1 MPDLFSSVAI
11 GSFVPLAYPYS
22 TLPIAPGVCEIE
34 DVTPSLP
41 FAPTPVGQ
49 FGALLVPG
57 PFFQSSRSALRC
69 CVKTNV
75 VPLLSARRPTE
86 IGRSGSLAVGF
97 DPAMAGSFHLVIFP
111 RKIPEY
117 ACRERRSG
125 AVRSG
130 RL

>member
-1 MPDLFSSVAI
+1 M
-11 GSFVPLAYPYS
+11 
-22 TLPIAPGVCEIE
+22 APGVCEID

-41 FAPTPVGQ
+41 LAPTPVGQ

-57 PFFQSSRSALRC
+57 PFFHSSLIALRC

-75 VPLLSARRPTE
+75 VPLLSARRTTE
-86 IGRSGSLAVGF
+86 IGRSGSFAVGF
-97 DPAMAGSFHLVIFP
+97 DAAIAGSFLFVILP
-111 RKIPEY
+111 RKIPLY
-117 ACRERRSG
+117 AWRDRRSG